1 MGKSMKIRF
10 IASAIVL
17 SAISVSAAETKSID
31 VGANPESVT
40 KGFGGK
46 YYVTLMGPTR
56 NPGDGD
62 GGIVVIENDQPKPF
76 VSGLNDPKGIVFLD
90 DTLITAD
97 FTQVWRINEKGEKT
111 LLAGPDAFPNPIL
124 FLNDVAIA
132 ADKKSILVTDM
143 GARDK
148 IAGPDGFWA
157 LDSAEAKAVPA
168 VGRVYQI
175 TLDGK
180 VTEVVSA
187 DECMKCPNGVDVTP
201 DGKVRVAEFFTGNV
215 YECENGKF
223 KTIATGH
230 RSGDAIVHDSKGNFY
245 VTEVRTGNVW
255 KYGKDGVKTKMGE
268 GLTAAADAFVDE
280 KAGFLVVPETKAGK
294 LVFLPL

>member
-1 MGKSMKIRF
+1 MKPAVLF
-10 IASAIVL
+10 LAAALASS
-17 SAISVSAAETKSID
+17 SAFAETKTID
-31 VGANPESVT
+31 VGPNPESVT
-40 KGFGGK
+40 KGFGGN

-62 GGIVVIENDQPKPF
+62 GGIVVIENGAVKPF

-90 DTLITAD
+90 DSLITAD
-97 FTQVWRINEKGEKT
+97 FTQVWRIDSKGGKK
-111 LLAGPDAFPNPIL
+111 LLAGPENFPNPIL

-132 ADKKSILVTDM
+132 ADGKSVLVTDM

-148 IAGPDGFWA
+148 IAGPGADGFLP
-157 LDSAEAKAVPA
+157 LDSPEAAAVPA

-187 DECMKCPNGVDVTP
+187 DERMKCPNGVDVTP
-201 DGKVRVAEFFTGNV
+201 DGKIRVAEFFTGKILEV
-215 YECENGKF
+215 AGKGEF
-223 KTIATGH
+223 KVLAEGH
-230 RSGDAIVHDSKGNFY
+230 RSADAIVHDSKGNFY
-245 VTEVRTGNVW
+245 VTEVKTGNVW
-255 KYGKDGVKTKMGE
+255 KYPGKVKMGE

>member
-1 MGKSMKIRF
+1 MKPIAF
-10 IASAIVL
+10 LCAAACGVTVASAEL
-17 SAISVSAAETKSID
+17 KTID

-40 KGFGGK
+40 KGFGGN

-62 GGIVVIENDQPKPF
+62 GGIVVIEDGAVKPF
-76 VSGLNDPKGIVFLD
+76 VSGLHDPKGIVFLED
-90 DTLITAD
+90 SLITAD
-97 FTQVWRINEKGEKT
+97 FTQVWRIDSKGEKK
-111 LLAGPDAFPNPIL
+111 LLAGPEAFPHPIL

-132 ADKKSILVTDM
+132 ADGKSVLVTDM

-148 IAGPDGFWA
+148 IAGPDGFWP

-168 VGRVYQI
+168 VGRIYQI

-180 VTEVVSA
+180 VTEVIPA
-187 DECMKCPNGVDVTP
+187 DGRMKCPNGVDVTA
-201 DGKVRVAEFFTGNV
+201 DGKIRIAEFFTGTI
-215 YECENGKF
+215 YECGGEGAF
-223 KTIATGH
+223 KVLAEGH
-230 RSGDAIVHDSKGNFY
+230 RSADAIVHDSKGNYY

-255 KYGKDGVKTKMGE
+255 KYPGKVKMGE

-280 KAGFLVVPETKAGK
+280 KAGFLIVPETKAGK

>member
-1 MGKSMKIRF
+1 MKIPF
-10 IASAIVL
+10 VASAAAVCL
-17 SAISVSAAETKSID
+17 AGFCSAETRSID

-40 KGFGGK
+40 KGFGGN
-46 YYVTLMGPTR
+46 YFVTLMGPTR

-62 GGIVVIENDQPKPF
+62 GGIVVIEGDVAKPF
-76 VSGLNDPKGIVFLD
+76 VSGLNDPKGIVFLND
-90 DTLITAD
+90 SLITAD
-97 FTQVWRINEKGEKT
+97 FTQVWKIDAKGGKT
-111 LLAGPDAFPNPIL
+111 LLAGPENFPNPVL

-132 ADKKSILVTDM
+132 ADGKSVLVTDM

-148 IAGPDGFWA
+148 IAGPEGFWA

-175 TLDGK
+175 ALDGK
-180 VTEVVSA
+180 VTEVVA
-187 DECMKCPNGVDVTP
+187 PDDCMKCPNGVDVTK
-201 DGKVRVAEFFTGNV
+201 DGKVRVAEFFTGNI
-215 YECENGKF
+215 YECEKGEF
-223 KTIATGH
+223 KIIAEGH

-255 KYGKDGVKTKMGE
+255 KYPGKVKMGE
-268 GLTAAADAFVDE
+268 GLTSAADAFVDE
-280 KAGFLVVPETKAGK
+280 AAGYLVVPETKAGK

>member
-1 MGKSMKIRF
+1 MKF
-10 IASAIVL
+10 QFLAPFAVLFAGSAF
-17 SAISVSAAETKSID
+17 AADIKSID

-46 YYVTLMGPTR
+46 YYVTLMGATR

-62 GGIVVIENDQPKPF
+62 GGIVVIENDQAKPF
-76 VSGLNDPKGIVFLD
+76 VSGMHDPKGIVFLD
-90 DTLITAD
+90 GSLITAD
-97 FTQVWRINEKGEKT
+97 FTEVWKINGKGEKK
-111 LLAGPDAFPNPIL
+111 LLAGPDAFPKPIL

-132 ADKKSILVTDM
+132 ADGKSVLVTDM

-148 IAGPDGFWA
+148 IAGPDGFWP

-168 VGRVYQI
+168 VGRIYQI
-175 TLDGK
+175 TMDGK
-180 VTEVVSA
+180 VTEVIGA
-187 DECMKCPNGVDVTP
+187 DEKMKCPNGVDVSA
-201 DGKVRVAEFFTGNV
+201 DGKIRIAEFFTGNI
-215 YECENGKF
+215 YEWEKGDF
-223 KTIATGH
+223 KVIAEGH
-230 RSGDAIVHDSKGNFY
+230 RSADAIVHDSKGNFY

-255 KYGKDGVKTKMGE
+255 KYPGKTKMGE

-280 KAGFLVVPETKAGK
+280 EAGLLLVPETKAGK

>member
-1 MGKSMKIRF
+1 MKPAL
-10 IASAIVL
+10 IACL
-17 SAISVSAAETKSID
+17 LISSFAHGSAAEQKSID

-46 YYVTLMGPTR
+46 YFVTLMGPTR

-62 GGIVVIENDQPKPF
+62 GGIVVIEDEVAKPF
-76 VSGLNDPKGIVFLD
+76 VSGLHDPKGIVFLD
-90 DTLITAD
+90 DSLITAD
-97 FTQVWRINEKGEKT
+97 FTQIWRIDSKGEKK
-111 LLAGPDAFPNPIL
+111 LLAGPENFPHPIL

-132 ADKKSILVTDM
+132 ADGKSVLVTDM

-148 IAGPDGFWA
+148 IAGPDGFWG

-180 VTEVVSA
+180 VTEVVAA

-201 DGKVRVAEFFTGNV
+201 DGKIRVAEFFTGNV
-215 YECENGKF
+215 YECSGKGTF
-223 KTIATGH
+223 KIIAEGH

-255 KYGKDGVKTKMGE
+255 KYPGKTKMGE

-280 KAGFLVVPETKAGK
+280 NAGVLLVPDTKAGK
-294 LVFLPL
+294 LVFLAL

>member
-1 MGKSMKIRF
+1 M
-10 IASAIVL
+10 
-17 SAISVSAAETKSID
+17 KSIFLACVLLSGFSSGFAAD
-31 VGANPESVT
+31 QKTIGVGANPESVT

-62 GGIVVIENDQPKPF
+62 GRIVVIEDEVAKPF
-76 VSGLNDPKGIVFLD
+76 VSGMNDPKGIVFLD
-90 DTLITAD
+90 DSLITAD
-97 FTQVWRINEKGEKT
+97 FTEVWKIDSKGEKK
-111 LLAGPDAFPNPIL
+111 LLAGPSAFPHPVL

-132 ADKKSILVTDM
+132 ADGKSVLVTDM

-148 IAGPDGFWA
+148 IAGPDGFWP

-180 VTEVVSA
+180 VTEVIGA
-187 DECMKCPNGVDVTP
+187 DERMKCPNGVDAMP
-201 DGKVRVAEFFTGNV
+201 DGKIRIAEFFTGTV
-215 YECENGKF
+215 YEWNKGEW
-223 KTIATGH
+223 KTLAEGH

-255 KYGKDGVKTKMGE
+255 KYSPDGGKLKMGE

-280 KAGFLVVPETKAGK
+280 KAGYLVVPETKAGK
-294 LVFLPL
+294 LVFLAL